1 MIVRACEWHAAVAAS
16 GCDSAVAM
24 AMVRQGAGEFV
35 DVDHTHAD
43 FHAIAFRL
51 PRPSRPAAKVQAGP
65 GTELKKL
72 LARVGISADEPGCQC
87 KSRAAF
93 MDRQGCEWVAGNVDT
108 VVGWLREEAQRR
120 GLPFIDVA
128 GKMLVREALRRARK
142 DAAARAQRPP
152 RDD

>member
-1 MIVRACEWHAAVAAS
+1 MSLLFVSQQCQFVDGKCVRCGVEREPPYPKRNCRPGDDAMPPLRGQAAS
-16 GCDSAVAM
+16 AC
-24 AMVRQGAGEFV
+24 
-35 DVDHTHAD
+35 
-43 FHAIAFRL
+43 L
-51 PRPSRPAAKVQAGP
+51 P

-72 LARVGISADEPGCQC
+72 LAKFGLKETADCAC

-93 MDRQGCEWVAGNVDT
+93 MDRQGCEWVEANVDT
-108 VVGWLREEAQRR
+108 VVGWLREEAEKR
-120 GLPFIDVA
+120 GLPFVDAA